1 MDFSRRDHAKTAQL
15 QREGNKPGG
24 WERST
29 CIHVSCFH
37 LSQWSRLEK
46 HRLPPMTTRC
56 LQGVIKKF
64 DYETSCHAPSSV
76 LVLVLWEFALVNDED
91 TGIKNTFS
99 EPIGDGN
106 QARSSSMLKDKIRT
120 HFKWVQISG
129 FFRKAVALS
138 NHLTGL
144 SQLSSHKPVS

>member
-1 MDFSRRDHAKTAQL
+1 MDFSRRDHTKTAQL
-15 QREGNKPGG
+15 QHEGNEPGG
-24 WERST
+24 WERSK

-99 EPIGDGN
+99 EHIGDGN
-106 QARSSSMLKDKIRT
+106 QARSSSMLKDKNSFQMSSDFR
-120 HFKWVQISG
+120 

-144 SQLSSHKPVS
+144 SQLSSDKPVS